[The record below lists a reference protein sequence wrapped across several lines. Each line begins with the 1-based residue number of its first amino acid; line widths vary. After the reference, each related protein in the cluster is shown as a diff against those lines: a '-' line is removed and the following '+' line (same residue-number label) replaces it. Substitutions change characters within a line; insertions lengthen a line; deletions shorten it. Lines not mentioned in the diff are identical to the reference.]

1 MRFGGAALIA
11 LATASCASLDE
22 DLLEGQL
29 PEIPEEW
36 AANAEAETAPT
47 GDWLAAFEDTTLR
60 GLVDE
65 AILQNNDILAAVA
78 RLEQERQNSKTA
90 RAGLLPTL
98 DASFSAGRNAIVTD
112 PTFAAQAG
120 GGGSEVSGL
129 RAREIEDQFGIDV
142 DGDGNLDGLDLTRPD
157 PITGEPVTGQ
167 DGIVDADLPNRR
179 LYINNYS
186 LGADIRWELDVWGR
200 LRDETRAA
208 YRDASAAYADL
219 AAAQLSLAARVA
231 QAWFSLIEARQQRE
245 LAERDVEARRNNLRV
260 TERRYDRGVA
270 SSLDVRLSRSA
281 LGSSRATLAS
291 RQRLEQEASRTL
303 EVLLGRYPA
312 AELEA
317 AARLPRLPE
326 LDGAGAPGDLLA
338 RRPDLL
344 AAEARREAAGLRARA
359 ARKHLLPTMTLTS
372 RLNTSGPELSDIIDP
387 ERLAGSLAGGLARP
401 LFDGGRLRANA
412 KRARAAAEA
421 SLFSY
426 AQTVLTAYQE
436 AENALAAEGLLA
448 AEEEAL
454 QLAYEEAAAAE
465 VLTERRYASGAATI
479 FNLLDA
485 QTRRISAESQYIQ
498 AQQQRVSNRVQLYLA
513 IGGDF
518 LTEAK
523 LVALASAAG
532 SDAPES
538 R

>member
-98 DASFSAGRNAIVTD
+98 DASFGAGRNAIVTD

-317 AARLPRLPE
+317 AASLPDLPE

-344 AAEARREAAGLRARA
+344 AAEARMEAAGLRARA
-359 ARKHLLPTMTLTS
+359 ARKQLLPTITLTS